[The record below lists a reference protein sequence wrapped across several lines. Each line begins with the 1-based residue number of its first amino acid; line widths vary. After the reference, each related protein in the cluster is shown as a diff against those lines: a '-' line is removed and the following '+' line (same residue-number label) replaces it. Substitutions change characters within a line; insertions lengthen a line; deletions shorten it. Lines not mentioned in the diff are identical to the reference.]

1 MCLVSEIRT
10 PLVAEKPILVYKM
23 LKRLPFRYRV
33 KETPY
38 QYLKISFEKGV
49 CTLSAKLK
57 YMFVSFRGF
66 TEVSEGI
73 HAWKRETW
81 ADDAAECYKTY
92 QGGRAG
98 IHYAVIPK
106 GEKYFVGK
114 YDIVSEKMIIFL
126 NRRALKK
133 SEYAYLLKEAE
144 NDI

>member
-1 MCLVSEIRT
+1 MCLVSEIKT

-38 QYLKISFEKGV
+38 QNLKISFEKGV

-57 YMFVSFRGF
+57 YMFIHLINA

-73 HAWKRETW
+73 HAWKTKTW
-81 ADDAAECYKTY
+81 ANEAADCYKNY
-92 QGGRAG
+92 NGGRAG

-114 YDIVSEKMIIFL
+114 FDIVSEKMIIFL
-126 NRRALKK
+126 NKRDLKK

-144 NDI
+144 NAV

>member
-1 MCLVSEIRT
+1 MCLVSEIST

-38 QYLKISFEKGV
+38 QFLKILFKKGV

-57 YMFVSFRGF
+57 YTFIPYHDF

-73 HAWKRETW
+73 HAWKRKKC
-81 ADDAAECYKTY
+81 ANDAAECYKSCY
-92 QGGRAG
+92 GGG
-98 IHYAVIPK
+98 TSIHYAVIPK
-106 GEKYFVGK
+106 GAKYFVGD

-126 NRRALKK
+126 NRKELNK
-133 SEYAYLLKEAE
+133 SEYAYLLEEAE
-144 NDI
+144 NAF

>member
-38 QYLKISFEKGV
+38 QNLKISFEKGV

-57 YMFVSFRGF
+57 YMFTLISA

-73 HAWKRETW
+73 HAWRRKTW
-81 ADDAAECYKTY
+81 ANEAAYRYKRY
-92 QGGRAG
+92 NGGRAG

-106 GEKYFVGK
+106 GEKYFVGN

-126 NRRALKK
+126 NKRDLKK

-144 NDI
+144 KAI